1 MSLSPNTRLGRYEIR
16 SKLGEGGMGEVYLV
30 WDSQLE
36 RTVALKILPDEVASD
51 QQRMQRF
58 IQEAK
63 AASALNHPNILT
75 VYEIGRADSV
85 HYIATELIDGV
96 TLRESLKGGRMKV
109 SEVLE
114 VAMQIASALAAAH
127 AAGIVHRDIKPE
139 NIMVRRD
146 GIAKVLDFG
155 IVKLISQQD
164 ASTDKEAP
172 TKALLRTEAGMV
184 VGTLYYMSPEQAR
197 GLEVDARTDIWSL
210 GCVLYEMITRRAPF
224 GGATKTDVLVSIL
237 DKEPTV
243 LARYAKEVPAEL
255 ERIVA
260 KALAKNREERYQGIK
275 DMALDLKK
283 LKQRL
288 EFEVELE
295 RSFPPDE
302 PRTPTQVERAVL
314 SESVT
319 QITPQFQEETP
330 FSTLKTTDNKKRPL
344 ILATV
349 ALLLLAIGVI
359 GAMVWQRTRAKP
371 VTQTNAAP
379 QPAAPL
385 PERVLNYS
393 LTVQKFRDGQPYQ
406 KPFILSGEI
415 NFEKDYRVRL
425 NVRSPQEGYLYI
437 INEGPG
443 TTPDAPA
450 FNVLFPST
458 TANNGSALIAR
469 NQQIQIPQQ
478 SWFQFDAEEGTE
490 LIWLVW
496 AAQMQPTLEM
506 VKGLANPRDR
516 GEMSD
521 PVQAQAVKEF
531 LKTGSATPPEVKKD
545 DDKKETSITVKSK
558 ILVYVV
564 KLEHH

>member
-1 MSLSPNTRLGRYEIR
+1 MLGA
-16 SKLGEGGMGEVYLV
+16 GGMGEVYLA

-51 QQRMQRF
+51 RQRMQRF

-96 TLRESLKGGRMKV
+96 TLRESLKDERMKV
-109 SEVLE
+109 SEALE

-155 IVKLISQQD
+155 IVKL
-164 ASTDKEAP
+164 ASHHEASADTEAP
-172 TKALLRTEAGMV
+172 TKAMLRTEPGMI

-210 GCVLYEMITRRAPF
+210 GCVLYEMITGRAPF
-224 GGATKTDVLVSIL
+224 DGDTKTDVLVSIL

-260 KALAKNREERYQGIK
+260 KALAKDREERYQGIK

-283 LKQRL
+283 LKQRQ

-302 PRTPTQVERAVL
+302 PRTRTQVERAAL

-319 QITPQFQEETP
+319 QTTPQFQEETP
-330 FSTLKTTDNKKRPL
+330 FSQLKTTDNKKRPL

-359 GAMVWQRTRAKP
+359 GAMVWQRTRSKP
-371 VTQTNAAP
+371 VAQTNAAP
-379 QPAAPL
+379 QPVAPL
-385 PERVLNYS
+385 AKRVLSYS

-406 KPFILSGEI
+406 KPFVLSGEI

-458 TANNGSALIAR
+458 TANNGSAFIAR
-469 NQQIQIPQQ
+469 NQQIQISPQ

-490 LIWLVW
+490 LIWL
-496 AAQMQPTLEM
+496 ATACDQ
-506 VKGLANPRDR
+506 
-516 GEMSD
+516 S
-521 PVQAQAVKEF
+521 PV
-531 LKTGSATPPEVKKD
+531 LHCCSPCRYGSAKRKAID
-545 DDKKETSITVKSK
+545 MLRSK
-558 ILVYVV
+558 LREG
-564 KLEHH
+564 LDQFDFSGSLNTGQAGRL